1 MKIAYESNL
10 LLPPISQAISFLT
23 DRAKICLDDI
33 QYDKAEGKVEIIM
46 LRKKLSKFSKSIFGK
61 IQPVYSQSAIKSLLI
76 IRQVEEMSIKVDDR
90 LGRDC
95 NSDFTVLFGLRL
107 NDNNLYIA
115 SVEEAQGDFLCQIH
129 IKVGRI
135 NLELCDVEKI

>member
-1 MKIAYESNL
+1 MKIAYDSIL

-33 QYDKAEGKVEIIM
+33 QYDKAEGKVKIIM
-46 LRKKLSKFSKSIFGK
+46 LRKKPIKFSKSIFGK
-61 IQPVYSQSAIKSLLI
+61 IQPVYSQSTIKSLLI

-90 LGRDC
+90 LVRDC
-95 NSDFTVLFGLRL
+95 NSDFTVLFGLRM
-107 NDNNLYIA
+107 DGNNLYFG
-115 SVEEAQGDFLCQIH
+115 SVEEAQGNLLCQIH

-135 NLELCDVEKI
+135 NLELYDVEEI

>member
-1 MKIAYESNL
+1 MKIAFDSYL
-10 LLPPISQAISFLT
+10 LLPSISQAISSLT
-23 DRAKICLDDI
+23 DRAKICLNDI
-33 QYDKAEGKVEIIM
+33 QYDKTDGIIEIPMRRKEII
-46 LRKKLSKFSKSIFGK
+46 SFSKSLFGK
-61 IQPVYSQSAIKSLLI
+61 LQPVYSQSMINSLLI